1 MRTRTFITGL
11 GLLAAAGL
19 LAACSTSATSNA
31 ISAAAPA
38 GAAHGDSGT
47 AGGTTTAGADVPATN
62 GITIGVPP
70 TADVQRS
77 VRAAYTVPSG
87 TFLTSFDGVIAR
99 AVTLGGYVASSA
111 TIPAASGRIVAGS
124 VALEIPATSL
134 ATFLNG
140 MPSTFTAS
148 SIDFSSIDHYAA
160 FVDVDA
166 ELASAHAQLHA
177 LDALLARATS
187 LGDIT
192 TIEQQ
197 IETVQVEVDTYQG
210 QLNGLTASVAMST
223 ATIALSERGATV
235 VASAPGPL
243 NDGLNGGWHNAVQ
256 VTGTLLDAV
265 ISALPVIAV
274 LALAFIAWRLV
285 PRWLRRSTPPLP

>member
-1 MRTRTFITGL
+1 MRTRPLITVL
-11 GLLAAAGL
+11 GLLATVGL
-19 LAACSTSATSNA
+19 LPACSSAATSGA

-38 GAAHGDSGT
+38 AAAHGDAG
-47 AGGTTTAGADVPATN
+47 AGGTTTSGAAVPAAN

-70 TADVQRS
+70 TSDVQRS

-99 AVTLGGYVASSA
+99 AVALGGYVGSSSTTSAS
-111 TIPAASGRIVAGS
+111 SGRIVAGS
-124 VALEIPATSL
+124 VTLEIPATSL

-148 SIDFSSIDHYAA
+148 SINFSSIDHYAA
-160 FVDVDA
+160 FVDVNA

-197 IETVQVEVDTYQG
+197 IESVQVEVDTYQG

-243 NDGLNGGWHNAVQ
+243 NDGLSGGWHNAVQ
-256 VTGTLLDAV
+256 VTGTLLDAL
-265 ISALPVIAV
+265 ISALPVLAV
-274 LALAFIAWRLV
+274 LALAFAAWRLV

>member
-1 MRTRTFITGL
+1 MRTRPFITGL

-19 LAACSTSATSNA
+19 LAACSGAVTNGA

-38 GAAHGDSGT
+38 GAAHRNADA
-47 AGGTTTAGADVPATN
+47 AGGTTTSGAAVPATN

-111 TIPAASGRIVAGS
+111 TTPASSRRIVAGS
-124 VALEIPATSL
+124 VTLEIPATSL

-148 SIDFSSIDHYAA
+148 SIDFSSIDHFAA
-160 FVDVDA
+160 FVDVNA

-177 LDALLARATS
+177 LDALLARSTS

-235 VASAPGPL
+235 VEAAPGPL
-243 NDGLNGGWHNAVQ
+243 NDGLSGGWHNAVQ

-265 ISALPVIAV
+265 ITALPVLAV
-274 LALAFIAWRLV
+274 LALVFVAWRLV
-285 PRWLRRSTPPLP
+285 PRWLRRSAPPLP